1 MLRYITWKPKAVLNG
16 KTVEVK
22 RDRRW
27 HETGNLYIEV
37 ECWYNSTQSWQASG
51 IAVTEADYWAF
62 VLEESV
68 LMIPTINVIRAINQ
82 CGREINCE
90 IPPNKSRGF
99 LITVNDLLAVMG
111 VFTDMG
117 WYREKINPTAFAGC
131 DMTNVVS
138 LFNHDSNE
146 ILSRTT
152 GKQDDLTLSIENNQL
167 KYKYQIKNECAEK
180 VAENIGLG
188 FITGSSFMFRVK
200 TDSWSTGTMFL
211 LTLNTSLLVVKT

>member
-1 MLRYITWKPKAVLNG
+1 MTTLSSFDLDFRYGYAGEQLVEELLTNG

-68 LMIPTINVIRAINQ
+68 LMIPTFNVIQAINKY
-82 CGREINCE
+82 GREINCE

-111 VFTDMG
+111 
-117 WYREKINPTAFAGC
+117 K
-131 DMTNVVS
+131 
-138 LFNHDSNE
+138 
-146 ILSRTT
+146 
-152 GKQDDLTLSIENNQL
+152 
-167 KYKYQIKNECAEK
+167 
-180 VAENIGLG
+180 
-188 FITGSSFMFRVK
+188 
-200 TDSWSTGTMFL
+200 
-211 LTLNTSLLVVKT
+211 

>member
-1 MLRYITWKPKAVLNG
+1 MTSLSSFDLDFRYGYAGEQLVEELLTNG

-68 LMIPTINVIRAINQ
+68 LMIPTINVIQAINQ
-82 CGREINCE
+82 YGREINCE

-99 LITVNDLLAVMG
+99 LITVNDLLAVM
-111 VFTDMG
+111 
-117 WYREKINPTAFAGC
+117 RK
-131 DMTNVVS
+131 
-138 LFNHDSNE
+138 
-146 ILSRTT
+146 
-152 GKQDDLTLSIENNQL
+152 
-167 KYKYQIKNECAEK
+167 
-180 VAENIGLG
+180 
-188 FITGSSFMFRVK
+188 
-200 TDSWSTGTMFL
+200 
-211 LTLNTSLLVVKT
+211 

>member
-1 MLRYITWKPKAVLNG
+1 MSTLSWFDLDFRYGYAGEQLVEELLTNG

-68 LMIPTINVIRAINQ
+68 LMIPTINVIQAINQ
-82 CGREINCE
+82 YGRQITCE

-99 LITVNDLLAVMG
+99 LITVNDLLAVM
-111 VFTDMG
+111 
-117 WYREKINPTAFAGC
+117 RK
-131 DMTNVVS
+131 
-138 LFNHDSNE
+138 
-146 ILSRTT
+146 
-152 GKQDDLTLSIENNQL
+152 
-167 KYKYQIKNECAEK
+167 
-180 VAENIGLG
+180 
-188 FITGSSFMFRVK
+188 
-200 TDSWSTGTMFL
+200 
-211 LTLNTSLLVVKT
+211 

>member
-1 MLRYITWKPKAVLNG
+1 MTSLSSFDLDFRYGYAGEQLVEELLTNG

-68 LMIPTINVIRAINQ
+68 LMIPTINVIQAINQ
-82 CGREINCE
+82 YGRQITCE

-99 LITVNDLLAVMG
+99 LITVNDLLAVM
-111 VFTDMG
+111 
-117 WYREKINPTAFAGC
+117 RK
-131 DMTNVVS
+131 
-138 LFNHDSNE
+138 
-146 ILSRTT
+146 
-152 GKQDDLTLSIENNQL
+152 
-167 KYKYQIKNECAEK
+167 
-180 VAENIGLG
+180 
-188 FITGSSFMFRVK
+188 
-200 TDSWSTGTMFL
+200 
-211 LTLNTSLLVVKT
+211 

>member
-1 MLRYITWKPKAVLNG
+1 MTTLSSFDLDFRYGHAGEQLVEELLTNG

-68 LMIPTINVIRAINQ
+68 LMVKTINVIEAINQ
-82 CGREINCE
+82 YGRQINCE

-99 LITVNDLLAVMG
+99 LITVNDLLAVM
-111 VFTDMG
+111 
-117 WYREKINPTAFAGC
+117 RK
-131 DMTNVVS
+131 TN
-138 LFNHDSNE
+138 
-146 ILSRTT
+146 
-152 GKQDDLTLSIENNQL
+152 G
-167 KYKYQIKNECAEK
+167 
-180 VAENIGLG
+180 
-188 FITGSSFMFRVK
+188 
-200 TDSWSTGTMFL
+200 
-211 LTLNTSLLVVKT
+211 

>member
-1 MLRYITWKPKAVLNG
+1 MTTLSSFDLDFRYGYAGEQLVEELLTNG

-68 LMIPTINVIRAINQ
+68 LMIPTLNVIQAINKY
-82 CGREINCE
+82 GREINCE

-111 VFTDMG
+111 
-117 WYREKINPTAFAGC
+117 K
-131 DMTNVVS
+131 
-138 LFNHDSNE
+138 
-146 ILSRTT
+146 
-152 GKQDDLTLSIENNQL
+152 
-167 KYKYQIKNECAEK
+167 
-180 VAENIGLG
+180 
-188 FITGSSFMFRVK
+188 
-200 TDSWSTGTMFL
+200 
-211 LTLNTSLLVVKT
+211 

>member
-1 MLRYITWKPKAVLNG
+1 MSTLSSFDLDFRYGYAGEQLVEELLTNG

-68 LMIPTINVIRAINQ
+68 LMIPTINVIQAINQ
-82 CGREINCE
+82 YGRQITCE

-99 LITVNDLLAVMG
+99 LITVNDLLAVM
-111 VFTDMG
+111 
-117 WYREKINPTAFAGC
+117 RK
-131 DMTNVVS
+131 
-138 LFNHDSNE
+138 
-146 ILSRTT
+146 
-152 GKQDDLTLSIENNQL
+152 
-167 KYKYQIKNECAEK
+167 
-180 VAENIGLG
+180 
-188 FITGSSFMFRVK
+188 
-200 TDSWSTGTMFL
+200 
-211 LTLNTSLLVVKT
+211 

>member
-1 MLRYITWKPKAVLNG
+1 MSTLSSFDLDFRYGYAGEQLVEELLTNG

-68 LMIPTINVIRAINQ
+68 LMIPTLNVIKAINTY
-82 CGREINCE
+82 GREINCE

-111 VFTDMG
+111 
-117 WYREKINPTAFAGC
+117 K
-131 DMTNVVS
+131 
-138 LFNHDSNE
+138 
-146 ILSRTT
+146 
-152 GKQDDLTLSIENNQL
+152 
-167 KYKYQIKNECAEK
+167 
-180 VAENIGLG
+180 
-188 FITGSSFMFRVK
+188 
-200 TDSWSTGTMFL
+200 
-211 LTLNTSLLVVKT
+211 

>member
-1 MLRYITWKPKAVLNG
+1 MSTLSSFDLDFRYGYAGEQLVEELLTNG

-68 LMIPTINVIRAINQ
+68 LMIPTLNVIQAINKY
-82 CGREINCE
+82 GREINCE

-111 VFTDMG
+111 
-117 WYREKINPTAFAGC
+117 K
-131 DMTNVVS
+131 
-138 LFNHDSNE
+138 
-146 ILSRTT
+146 
-152 GKQDDLTLSIENNQL
+152 
-167 KYKYQIKNECAEK
+167 
-180 VAENIGLG
+180 
-188 FITGSSFMFRVK
+188 
-200 TDSWSTGTMFL
+200 
-211 LTLNTSLLVVKT
+211 

>member
-1 MLRYITWKPKAVLNG
+1 MTSLSSFDLDFRYGYAGEQLVEELLTNG

-111 VFTDMG
+111 
-117 WYREKINPTAFAGC
+117 K
-131 DMTNVVS
+131 
-138 LFNHDSNE
+138 
-146 ILSRTT
+146 
-152 GKQDDLTLSIENNQL
+152 
-167 KYKYQIKNECAEK
+167 
-180 VAENIGLG
+180 
-188 FITGSSFMFRVK
+188 
-200 TDSWSTGTMFL
+200 
-211 LTLNTSLLVVKT
+211 

>member
-1 MLRYITWKPKAVLNG
+1 MTILSSFDLDFRYGYAGEQLVEELLTNG

-68 LMIPTINVIRAINQ
+68 LMIPAINVIQAINQ
-82 CGREINCE
+82 YGREINCE

-111 VFTDMG
+111 
-117 WYREKINPTAFAGC
+117 K
-131 DMTNVVS
+131 
-138 LFNHDSNE
+138 
-146 ILSRTT
+146 
-152 GKQDDLTLSIENNQL
+152 
-167 KYKYQIKNECAEK
+167 
-180 VAENIGLG
+180 
-188 FITGSSFMFRVK
+188 
-200 TDSWSTGTMFL
+200 
-211 LTLNTSLLVVKT
+211 

>member
-1 MLRYITWKPKAVLNG
+1 MSTLSSFDLDFRYGYAGEQLVEELLTNG

-68 LMIPTINVIRAINQ
+68 LMIPTINVIQAINQ
-82 CGREINCE
+82 YGRQITCE

-99 LITVNDLLAVMG
+99 LITVNDLLTVMS
-111 VFTDMG
+111 
-117 WYREKINPTAFAGC
+117 K
-131 DMTNVVS
+131 
-138 LFNHDSNE
+138 
-146 ILSRTT
+146 
-152 GKQDDLTLSIENNQL
+152 
-167 KYKYQIKNECAEK
+167 
-180 VAENIGLG
+180 
-188 FITGSSFMFRVK
+188 
-200 TDSWSTGTMFL
+200 
-211 LTLNTSLLVVKT
+211 

>member
-1 MLRYITWKPKAVLNG
+1 MSTLSSFDLDFRYGYAGEQLVEELLTNG

-27 HETGNLYIEV
+27 YETGNLYIEV

-68 LMIPTINVIRAINQ
+68 LMIPTINVIQAINQ
-82 CGREINCE
+82 HGRQITCE

-111 VFTDMG
+111 N
-117 WYREKINPTAFAGC
+117 K
-131 DMTNVVS
+131 
-138 LFNHDSNE
+138 
-146 ILSRTT
+146 
-152 GKQDDLTLSIENNQL
+152 
-167 KYKYQIKNECAEK
+167 
-180 VAENIGLG
+180 
-188 FITGSSFMFRVK
+188 
-200 TDSWSTGTMFL
+200 
-211 LTLNTSLLVVKT
+211 

>member
-1 MLRYITWKPKAVLNG
+1 MTSLSSFDLDFRYGYAGEQLVEELLTNG

-68 LMIPTINVIRAINQ
+68 LMIPTINVIQAINQ
-82 CGREINCE
+82 YGREINCE

-111 VFTDMG
+111 
-117 WYREKINPTAFAGC
+117 K
-131 DMTNVVS
+131 
-138 LFNHDSNE
+138 
-146 ILSRTT
+146 
-152 GKQDDLTLSIENNQL
+152 
-167 KYKYQIKNECAEK
+167 
-180 VAENIGLG
+180 
-188 FITGSSFMFRVK
+188 
-200 TDSWSTGTMFL
+200 
-211 LTLNTSLLVVKT
+211 

>member
-1 MLRYITWKPKAVLNG
+1 MTSLSSFDLDFRYGYAGEQLVEELLTNG

-68 LMIPTINVIRAINQ
+68 LMIPTINVIQAINQ
-82 CGREINCE
+82 YGREINCE

-99 LITVNDLLAVMG
+99 LITVNDLLAVM
-111 VFTDMG
+111 
-117 WYREKINPTAFAGC
+117 RNK
-131 DMTNVVS
+131 
-138 LFNHDSNE
+138 
-146 ILSRTT
+146 
-152 GKQDDLTLSIENNQL
+152 
-167 KYKYQIKNECAEK
+167 
-180 VAENIGLG
+180 
-188 FITGSSFMFRVK
+188 
-200 TDSWSTGTMFL
+200 
-211 LTLNTSLLVVKT
+211 

>member
-1 MLRYITWKPKAVLNG
+1 MTTLSSFDLDFRYGYAGEQLVEELLTNG

-68 LMIPTINVIRAINQ
+68 LMIPTINVIQAINQ
-82 CGREINCE
+82 YGREINCE

-111 VFTDMG
+111 
-117 WYREKINPTAFAGC
+117 K
-131 DMTNVVS
+131 
-138 LFNHDSNE
+138 
-146 ILSRTT
+146 
-152 GKQDDLTLSIENNQL
+152 
-167 KYKYQIKNECAEK
+167 
-180 VAENIGLG
+180 
-188 FITGSSFMFRVK
+188 
-200 TDSWSTGTMFL
+200 
-211 LTLNTSLLVVKT
+211 

>member
-1 MLRYITWKPKAVLNG
+1 MSTLSSFDLDFRYGYAGEQLVEELLTNG

-37 ECWYNSTQSWQASG
+37 ECWYNSTKSWQASG

-68 LMIPTINVIRAINQ
+68 LMIPTLNVIQAINKY
-82 CGREINCE
+82 GREINCE

-111 VFTDMG
+111 
-117 WYREKINPTAFAGC
+117 K
-131 DMTNVVS
+131 
-138 LFNHDSNE
+138 
-146 ILSRTT
+146 
-152 GKQDDLTLSIENNQL
+152 
-167 KYKYQIKNECAEK
+167 
-180 VAENIGLG
+180 
-188 FITGSSFMFRVK
+188 
-200 TDSWSTGTMFL
+200 
-211 LTLNTSLLVVKT
+211 

>member
-1 MLRYITWKPKAVLNG
+1 MTSLSSFDLDFRYGYAGEQLVEELLTNG

-68 LMIPTINVIRAINQ
+68 LMIPTINVIQAINQ
-82 CGREINCE
+82 YGREINCE

-99 LITVNDLLAVMG
+99 LITVNDLLTVMS
-111 VFTDMG
+111 
-117 WYREKINPTAFAGC
+117 K
-131 DMTNVVS
+131 
-138 LFNHDSNE
+138 
-146 ILSRTT
+146 
-152 GKQDDLTLSIENNQL
+152 
-167 KYKYQIKNECAEK
+167 
-180 VAENIGLG
+180 
-188 FITGSSFMFRVK
+188 
-200 TDSWSTGTMFL
+200 
-211 LTLNTSLLVVKT
+211 

>member
-1 MLRYITWKPKAVLNG
+1 MKKEDIEKIHPNAEARMFNPEFKVV
-16 KTVEVK
+16 VEK
-22 RDRRW
+22 RSEGEGEDMY
-27 HETGNLYIEV
+27 EYEYKMIEGV
-37 ECWYNSTQSWQASG
+37 G
-51 IAVTEADYWAF
+51 
-62 VLEESV
+62 
-68 LMIPTINVIRAINQ
+68 
-82 CGREINCE
+82 
-90 IPPNKSRGF
+90 
-99 LITVNDLLAVMG
+99 AVMG

-152 GKQDDLTLSIENNQL
+152 GKQDDLTLTIENNQL

-200 TDSWSTGTMFL
+200 TDSWSSGADGVDEREILEIEKLYELGPVTFPAYQTTTVAARSKDMSKP
-211 LTLNTSLLVVKT
+211 TEVKKDKYYYKKQLRLK

>member
-1 MLRYITWKPKAVLNG
+1 MTTLSSFDLDFRYGYAGEQLVEELLTNG

-68 LMIPTINVIRAINQ
+68 LMIPTINVIQAINQ
-82 CGREINCE
+82 YGRQITCE

-99 LITVNDLLAVMG
+99 LITVNDLLAVM
-111 VFTDMG
+111 
-117 WYREKINPTAFAGC
+117 RK
-131 DMTNVVS
+131 
-138 LFNHDSNE
+138 
-146 ILSRTT
+146 
-152 GKQDDLTLSIENNQL
+152 
-167 KYKYQIKNECAEK
+167 
-180 VAENIGLG
+180 
-188 FITGSSFMFRVK
+188 
-200 TDSWSTGTMFL
+200 
-211 LTLNTSLLVVKT
+211 

>member
-1 MLRYITWKPKAVLNG
+1 MSTFSSFDLDFRYGYAGEQLVEELLTNG

-68 LMIPTINVIRAINQ
+68 LMIPTLNVIQAINKY
-82 CGREINCE
+82 GREINCE

-111 VFTDMG
+111 
-117 WYREKINPTAFAGC
+117 K
-131 DMTNVVS
+131 
-138 LFNHDSNE
+138 
-146 ILSRTT
+146 
-152 GKQDDLTLSIENNQL
+152 
-167 KYKYQIKNECAEK
+167 
-180 VAENIGLG
+180 
-188 FITGSSFMFRVK
+188 
-200 TDSWSTGTMFL
+200 
-211 LTLNTSLLVVKT
+211 

>member
-1 MLRYITWKPKAVLNG
+1 MTTLSSFDLDFRYGYAGEQLVEELLTNG

-68 LMIPTINVIRAINQ
+68 LMIPRINVIQAINQ
-82 CGREINCE
+82 YGREINCE
-90 IPPNKSRGF
+90 ISPNKSRGF

-111 VFTDMG
+111 
-117 WYREKINPTAFAGC
+117 K
-131 DMTNVVS
+131 
-138 LFNHDSNE
+138 
-146 ILSRTT
+146 
-152 GKQDDLTLSIENNQL
+152 
-167 KYKYQIKNECAEK
+167 
-180 VAENIGLG
+180 
-188 FITGSSFMFRVK
+188 
-200 TDSWSTGTMFL
+200 
-211 LTLNTSLLVVKT
+211 